1 MWRLMSNRRGDARKI
16 PNLCPNL
23 CPNPRA
29 FRVMRRARAASAI
42 AALLGAWLA
51 AERAHAAVPAPD
63 PIQIALAQEPSIP
76 GEGVEADYL
85 RALHERI
92 HPLWT
97 GLFIHGVAE
106 KAPSASPLNS
116 VGSHAAAILF
126 SVRWDGSTTDVTL
139 VGSSGA
145 TAFDLAAVA
154 AIRRVD
160 DFPVPPVAVLS
171 DDGLAHF
178 RWVLARDS
186 RLCSGGELHR
196 FEEPLEE
203 ALPHLLIQGRVEE
216 ALWRLDRRAV
226 AHEPESQDALMLF
239 ARAWLARPQGDPV
252 TDGRAAAALARA
264 GDQGQVP
271 RLRVALGRRDTV
283 DAAASALRG
292 LNVEICPLVAQNLG
306 ANDPVTREIA
316 MQALSAAGG
325 RLPPTS
331 PCVEA
336 LGAIVQ
342 DPTRDGHQRALAAR
356 AVASISADGA
366 RKLLGTVLADR
377 EPEVRA
383 AAVSLLAR
391 PAPGRTALYRWLPF
405 LHDPEVAVR
414 AAAAAA
420 LVRCCGDKALE
431 QLVLVWKEPYPQV
444 AVAVANELGRMSSVP
459 SEAFLNRLAK
469 RRDPAVHE
477 ATTEALL
484 ARRALGAHP
493 PAVVNSAV
501 PAGAPSPEV
510 APAVRAVTGLARQ
523 QAIEWVLKNF
533 DRLDRTDLV
542 EVFGAWLHPSGS
554 TTPPSVSAR

>member
-1 MWRLMSNRRGDARKI
+1 MGKTRAIPNRSVVFGVVRRG
-16 PNLCPNL
+16 
-23 CPNPRA
+23 
-29 FRVMRRARAASAI
+29 RAASALAAMLGVWI
-42 AALLGAWLA
+42 AAG
-51 AERAHAAVPAPD
+51 RTHAAVPALD
-63 PIQIALAQEPSIP
+63 PAQVALAQEPAIP

-85 RALHERI
+85 RALHDRI
-92 HPLWT
+92 HPLWA
-97 GLFIHGVAE
+97 GLFIHGVAA
-106 KAPSASPLNS
+106 KAPAGSPLNS
-116 VGSHAAAILF
+116 VGTHGAVVLF

-145 TAFDLAAVA
+145 TAFDQAAVD

-160 DFPVPPVAVLS
+160 DFPVPPMAVLS

-178 RWVLARDS
+178 RWVLARDQ

-216 ALWRLDRRAV
+216 ALWRLERQAA
-226 AHEPESQDALMLF
+226 AHEPESQDPLVLF
-239 ARAWLARPQGDPV
+239 ARAWLKRPQADPV
-252 TDGRAAAALARA
+252 TDGRAAAALARD
-264 GDQGQVP
+264 GDQGQVA

-283 DAAASALRG
+283 DAAASALRV
-292 LNVEICPLVAQNLG
+292 LNVEICPLVAENLG
-306 ANDPVTREIA
+306 ASDPATRDIA

-342 DPTRDGHQRALAAR
+342 DAARDGHQRALAAR

-366 RKLLGTVLADR
+366 RKLLASVLADP
-377 EPEVRA
+377 EPSVRA

-391 PAPGRTALYRWLPF
+391 PTSGRTALYRWLPF
-405 LHDPEVAVR
+405 LHDPEIEVR

-420 LVRCCGDKALE
+420 LVRCCGDKALD

-444 AVAVANELGRMSSVP
+444 AVAVANELGRMSSAP

-469 RRDPAVHE
+469 RRDPAVRE
-477 ATTEALL
+477 ATAEALL

-493 PAVVNSAV
+493 TVVAKSAI
-501 PAGAPSPEV
+501 PAGSPSPEV
-510 APAVRAVTGLARQ
+510 VPAVRAVTGLERR

-542 EVFGAWLHPSGS
+542 EVFGAWLHPSIATTPS
-554 TTPPSVSAR
+554 TTPASVSAR